1 MKKTI
6 YICKYEAKNLLRSKI
21 FYITLILAAFG
32 FQQMFSAFGTKGGV
46 ISFAKLCWLPLNF
59 ILIPVMIISQNIGKS
74 NNEIFKVM
82 DIDTK
87 HKLTGE
93 FLAIFILDFIVIMSY
108 IIIFQIVYLISGVS
122 LNYYLYI
129 LGGSLELILITL
141 ISSTLIGFL
150 IGQVTEGGI
159 FGYILIGIAF
169 IITCSFYKTD
179 TSVLTLYNLP
189 VFPSSLAI
197 FKNNTFYLYHK
208 LFWIIL
214 DTLLVFLIIVTEYR
228 HIHVRINNLI
238 YFIAIP
244 FIAACAFLIIGSHFY
259 KPTYYEAFSRDDA
272 SVEDKII
279 ASKDYNAIA
288 DSNFSSFHTFYSKD
302 DCGYFVSRYNMDL
315 DLKEKY
321 SNNCSMILNITKD
334 NVKNITFG
342 LYGKLKVKD
351 VKINGQGCKYS
362 RDDNSITLKSDN
374 AFNSGKKINILVSCE
389 GYIYTKWLHGQ
400 ETYFVD
406 DSEAYL
412 GSVFEWYPKLNDN
425 KEKQYTIKIKHK
437 SKLYSNLFIKPGKDC
452 DYLIGEDKDVL
463 ILSGSTIEQRKYK
476 QYTLIG
482 NEEYFITDKQCQ
494 NVIKG
499 YEKYHTIV
507 FVSPSNLGEDQSLYD
522 DVYLQESG
530 DTDEGILTNYQIGS
544 EKDEHVEGK

>member
-6 YICKYEAKNLLRSKI
+6 YIFKYEAINLLRGKI

-32 FQQMFSAFGTKGGV
+32 FQQIFSAFGAKGGV

-82 DIDTK
+82 DIDAK

-93 FLAIFILDFIVIMSY
+93 FLAIFILDFVVIMSY
-108 IIIFQIVYLISGVS
+108 LIVFQVMYFISGVS

-169 IITCSFYKTD
+169 IIMCSFYKTD
-179 TSVLTLYNLP
+179 TSILTLYNLP
-189 VFPSSLAI
+189 VFSSSLAI
-197 FKNNTFYLYHK
+197 FKNNTFYFYHK
-208 LFWIIL
+208 LFWVIL

-228 HIHVRINNLI
+228 NIHVRINNRI

-244 FIAACAFLIIGSHFY
+244 FVAACVFLIIGSLLY
-259 KPTYYEAFSRDDA
+259 KPTYYEAFSRDVA
-272 SVEDKII
+272 SVEDKVRDNTL
-279 ASKDYNAIA
+279 ANQEDRK
-288 DSNFSSFHTFYSKD
+288 FHVFYSKD
-302 DCGYFVSRYNMDL
+302 DCGYFVSRYNMDVN
-315 DLKEKY
+315 LKEKY
-321 SNNCSMILNITKD
+321 SNSCSMILNITKD
-334 NVKNITFG
+334 NIKNITFG
-342 LYGKLKVKD
+342 LYGKLKVTD
-351 VKINGQGCKYS
+351 VKMDGKECKYS
-362 RDDNSITLKSDN
+362 RDSNSITLKSDN
-374 AFNSGKKINILVSCE
+374 AFNSGEKINILISCE
-389 GYIYTKWLHGQ
+389 GYIYTKWLQGK

-425 KEKQYTIKIKHK
+425 KEKQYTIKLNHK

-452 DYLIGEDKDVL
+452 DYLTGEDKDVL
-463 ILSGSTIEQRKYK
+463 ILSGSTIGQRKYK
-476 QYTLIG
+476 DYTLIG

-494 NVIKG
+494 NAIKG

-507 FVSPSNLGEDQSLYD
+507 FVSPSDIDDDKFVYN

-530 DTDEGILTNYQIGS
+530 DTDQSISTNYSIGS
-544 EKDEHVEGK
+544 EKDVHVEGN